1 MAVSGGQSK
10 KVCRDLTAPP
20 MREGGIM
27 DTENTPVAI
36 MTVNRGDTTYIVEHV
51 ISTSARETAYEKVKK
66 LILNDMQ
73 FTENRKA
80 S

>member
-1 MAVSGGQSK
+1 
-10 KVCRDLTAPP
+10 
-20 MREGGIM
+20 M

-51 ISTSARETAYEKVKK
+51 ISSSARETAYEKVKK

-73 FTENRKA
+73 FTENMKA

>member
-1 MAVSGGQSK
+1 
-10 KVCRDLTAPP
+10 

-27 DTENTPVAI
+27 DTGNTPVAI

-51 ISTSARETAYEKVKK
+51 ISATARETAYEKVKK
-66 LILNDMQ
+66 LILNNTQ
-73 FTENRKA
+73 FTESKRA

>member
-1 MAVSGGQSK
+1 
-10 KVCRDLTAPP
+10 
-20 MREGGIM
+20 M

-66 LILNDMQ
+66 LIMNDTQ
-73 FTENRKA
+73 FTETRRA

>member
-1 MAVSGGQSK
+1 
-10 KVCRDLTAPP
+10 
-20 MREGGIM
+20 MREGGSM

-51 ISTSARETAYEKVKK
+51 ISSSARETAYEKVKK

-73 FTENRKA
+73 FTENMKA